1 MKRLVS
7 IATAVLAGNL
17 LAGTYTWTGDAK
29 DGLWYTA
36 GNWNYNGEPAESS
49 PGSSPAHDVVIDG
62 NDVVVTYVPQG
73 DFSPQAGVT
82 ITVSNGAKLVQE
94 TGGNWVGFQSGAELI
109 LDGGTYDGGPS
120 WNFQL
125 NAGKLT
131 IRNGGEFK
139 YTAGGLSRSSGSVI
153 TLESGTMVL
162 GGNVTLYPSDT
173 LGRGSLA
180 TTGEA
185 TITGN
190 MTFDGFSLSCST
202 FTPQNDPTITLKE
215 GSLSTR
221 RTADASDSGFWGG
234 CTVDIIVGKVASFSA
249 LVHNDKTAYD
259 DTYRTFR
266 FKYNG
271 NSLTESEFNEIFTT
285 TTSVDGDWTRYT
297 ISTEEVVG
305 APAIASH
312 SASYSESTL
321 VFAAELESSSAA
333 DTVLTLY
340 YDTSDHEH
348 NTSFGWPNVVPLV
361 LDSSDGL
368 FKATVTVPDEALYYY
383 LIGASSES
391 TGQRVWVA
399 DTVIA
404 ADMPTDSNVWLG
416 NTSDMT
422 VASNWSKNVVP
433 GANDIVEVNRFFSKG
448 DHIDWDVS
456 AVPAVAG
463 WRQDYSTIVTFNS
476 TTGTPFTVAGDVNL
490 SAGSWAHQGPAAEP
504 SCCVNVRVAGN
515 LTISADA
522 KIAANQKGYHR
533 AGPGRSVNYGTLEDG
548 VDDNDNPV
556 VRQLWTGGAYA
567 GDAGHPTYT
576 GSFVSYGS
584 ILNPLD
590 WGSAGKGDTDE
601 KGYSGGGLI
610 ILSVGGMLTVNGNI
624 EANGFG
630 WNLDDFAGSS
640 GGTINVTVG
649 TIAGNGMITANGGNC
664 NCGPGGG
671 GRIRVALTEEN
682 ATFANFGAPDHI
694 VANSGT
700 LEPTANQ
707 TLKRDTMIGAAGTIT
722 LVSGGETKV
731 IVADTCSTRREP
743 TTETLMSATH
753 LPAVQNGDSM
763 SELKHTK
770 WELSGHGAIRLT
782 RDVQIASLSLAAAD
796 GTQKVYTD
804 GFKLTTP
811 ALVVNGSRF
820 RSGTYTAETNPEF
833 IVGGGS
839 VTVGKGGFAVFVR

>member
-1 MKRLVS
+1 MKKLLT
-7 IATAVLAGNL
+7 IAIAAIAGHI
-17 LAGTYTWTGDAK
+17 LAGTYTWTGAANDG
-29 DGLWYTA
+29 GLWYTA

-62 NDVVVTYVPQG
+62 NDVVVAYVPQS

-94 TGGNWVGFQSGAELI
+94 TGGNWVSFQSGAELI

-297 ISTEEVVG
+297 ISTEEVAG

-312 SASYSESTL
+312 SASYSEYTL
-321 VFAAELESSSAA
+321 AFAAELESSSAA

-348 NTSFGWPNVVPLV
+348 NTSFGWPNVLPLV

-368 FKATVTVPDEALYYY
+368 FKAPVPVPDEALYY
-383 LIGASSES
+383 
-391 TGQRVWVA
+391 
-399 DTVIA
+399 
-404 ADMPTDSNVWLG
+404 
-416 NTSDMT
+416 
-422 VASNWSKNVVP
+422 
-433 GANDIVEVNRFFSKG
+433 
-448 DHIDWDVS
+448 
-456 AVPAVAG
+456 
-463 WRQDYSTIVTFNS
+463 
-476 TTGTPFTVAGDVNL
+476 
-490 SAGSWAHQGPAAEP
+490 
-504 SCCVNVRVAGN
+504 
-515 LTISADA
+515 
-522 KIAANQKGYHR
+522 
-533 AGPGRSVNYGTLEDG
+533 
-548 VDDNDNPV
+548 
-556 VRQLWTGGAYA
+556 
-567 GDAGHPTYT
+567 
-576 GSFVSYGS
+576 
-584 ILNPLD
+584 
-590 WGSAGKGDTDE
+590 
-601 KGYSGGGLI
+601 
-610 ILSVGGMLTVNGNI
+610 
-624 EANGFG
+624 
-630 WNLDDFAGSS
+630 
-640 GGTINVTVG
+640 
-649 TIAGNGMITANGGNC
+649 
-664 NCGPGGG
+664 
-671 GRIRVALTEEN
+671 
-682 ATFANFGAPDHI
+682 
-694 VANSGT
+694 
-700 LEPTANQ
+700 
-707 TLKRDTMIGAAGTIT
+707 
-722 LVSGGETKV
+722 
-731 IVADTCSTRREP
+731 
-743 TTETLMSATH
+743 
-753 LPAVQNGDSM
+753 
-763 SELKHTK
+763 
-770 WELSGHGAIRLT
+770 
-782 RDVQIASLSLAAAD
+782 
-796 GTQKVYTD
+796 
-804 GFKLTTP
+804 
-811 ALVVNGSRF
+811 
-820 RSGTYTAETNPEF
+820 
-833 IVGGGS
+833 
-839 VTVGKGGFAVFVR
+839 